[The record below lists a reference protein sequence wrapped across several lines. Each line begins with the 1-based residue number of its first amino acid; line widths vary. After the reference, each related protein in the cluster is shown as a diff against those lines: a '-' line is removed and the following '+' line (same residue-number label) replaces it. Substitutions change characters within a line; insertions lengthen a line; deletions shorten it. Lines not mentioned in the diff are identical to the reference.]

1 MSMASTQNLPRG
13 EAIPRPPFLE
23 MAGTSH
29 HPALRVHPVPALNL
43 PQRQRRGTIPAWGH
57 RPRNNAPING
67 PGPTARPR
75 RLPRTTTT
83 RDAHPRP
90 AAYIVEPSRPGRR
103 GSSSDS
109 RLAHVSPI
117 RKSAIQQVG
126 KPAVRQRNMRTA
138 GRRPARARQNH
149 TLPHSFHLPD
159 PSHPPRP
166 ETRDPR
172 LCLPAFFRL
181 PTAQSPEPKACF
193 SPFNFQT
200 RSQSR
205 ATHWQRLGKPNEA

>member
-1 MSMASTQNLPRG
+1 MTGALTQNPPRCEQSPAAMVKCG
-13 EAIPRPPFLE
+13 DQSPSRLRD
-23 MAGTSH
+23 H
-29 HPALRVHPVPALNL
+29 HVPALNL
-43 PQRQRRGTIPAWGH
+43 PQRQRRGLIPAWGH

-67 PGPTARPR
+67 QGPTARPR
-75 RLPRTTTT
+75 RLPHTTTT
-83 RDAHPRP
+83 RDAPPCP
-90 AAYIVEPSRPGRR
+90 AAHIVEPSRPAQR

-138 GRRPARARQNH
+138 GRRPARAIQTN

>member
-1 MSMASTQNLPRG
+1 MTGALTQNPPRCEQSPAAMVKCG
-13 EAIPRPPFLE
+13 DQSPSRLRD
-23 MAGTSH
+23 H
-29 HPALRVHPVPALNL
+29 HVPALNL
-43 PQRQRRGTIPAWGH
+43 PQRQRRGLIPAWGH

-67 PGPTARPR
+67 QGPTARPR
-75 RLPRTTTT
+75 RLPHTTTT
-83 RDAHPRP
+83 RDAPPCP
-90 AAYIVEPSRPGRR
+90 AAHIVEPSRPAQR

-109 RLAHVSPI
+109 RTAHVSPI

-149 TLPHSFHLPD
+149 TLPQSFNLPD

-172 LCLPAFFRL
+172 PFLPPLSDFL
-181 PTAQSPEPKACF
+181 PPPHPRPSATA
-193 SPFNFQT
+193 
-200 RSQSR
+200 
-205 ATHWQRLGKPNEA
+205 H